1 MENNENNEALKSANN
16 SVDTQ
21 NQTLDYE
28 KEYNALME
36 KYNSLNNDYMKK
48 SQANDKLSS
57 ENAEW
62 KRKYNSTLSDVEKE
76 KIAQEEREKHYK
88 EIERQFNLG
97 NLKNSLSKTINNDE
111 VSSTIA
117 GYMLDGNFNGAVEEM
132 NKYFAN
138 HDEELSKQMTEK
150 LLKNTPTPPP
160 QNVNDNGGV
169 TKEKLD
175 KMSYNERVEFKNKN
189 PELYE
194 KLTK

>member
-1 MENNENNEALKSANN
+1 MENNEQQLTGVETPKTNDIDYKAE
-16 SVDTQ
+16 
-21 NQTLDYE
+21 YE
-28 KEYNALME
+28 KLLSENEKNKRLKDQYSKESADWKNKYNA
-36 KYNSLNNDYMKK
+36 
-48 SQANDKLSS
+48 
-57 ENAEW
+57 
-62 KRKYNSTLSDVEKE
+62 TLSDVEKE